1 MVKSA
6 LIWAALALTITSSSG
21 AGTAFTAINDS
32 EAMRKAYSSCM
43 KDYANAQLDA
53 KMAASEFRRAA
64 KTACASERDAFV
76 AATIK
81 DEMGFG
87 SSEAE
92 ARTYAT
98 EEADGVVASFAGNYD
113 AFSASNTRFAD

>member
-1 MVKSA
+1 M
-6 LIWAALALTITSSSG
+6 
-21 AGTAFTAINDS
+21 
-32 EAMRKAYSSCM
+32 
-43 KDYANAQLDA
+43 
-53 KMAASEFRRAA
+53 
-64 KTACASERDAFV
+64 SEREAFV
-76 AATIK
+76 TATMK